1 MHAGGGAFRGKPGT
15 THATMKPTTYISALF
30 GAQQSSGGKRPA
42 CDFDL
47 ISRYFYNRSTE
58 EQTCQHIDAETT
70 SDLDLN
76 AVFERIDRTT
86 SKVGQQYLY
95 DRLRTLRGTEDAEA
109 FGSDTDCFAANGELT
124 ATCMKSLARLSDD
137 EVYGLQ
143 NLIFDTPAK
152 VRYIAWVYPLTALAA
167 ASLLISPFYPL
178 FLLLFMAVF
187 AANLYIHYSNKLNVS
202 LYGSAVKQLS
212 RALRT
217 ARELAVEEVPG
228 TEAATEQIRQVAEV
242 ERRSRVVGTQGDSA
256 NELAAAAW
264 LLIELVKV
272 ALNIEVILFHRFIG
286 SITAR
291 RGAIH
296 NVFRFIGRTDAAISV
311 ARLRSETATCRPQ
324 FIDGKYLK
332 AVQVVHPLIDGCVAN
347 TLELDGTGLLL
358 TGSNM
363 SGKTTFIRTLVL
375 NALLGET
382 LDICFAASYTAP
394 YMKLYSSIRISDDI
408 TEGTSYYLQEV
419 LTVKRFLDAAQGA
432 APCLFA
438 LDELFKGTNTT
449 ERIAAGKAVLAHLN
463 RGPHIVLVSTHDI
476 ELAEL
481 LYRDGYELH
490 HFREEVVDGKL
501 VFDYQL
507 HTGPLTTRNAIR
519 ILELY
524 DYPSELIAEAYEVQE
539 KLSGQPD
546 GRE

>member
-1 MHAGGGAFRGKPGT
+1 MILRYVGIVFR
-15 THATMKPTTYISALF
+15 
-30 GAQQSSGGKRPA
+30 
-42 CDFDL
+42 
-47 ISRYFYNRSTE
+47 
-58 EQTCQHIDAETT
+58 
-70 SDLDLN
+70 
-76 AVFERIDRTT
+76 
-86 SKVGQQYLY
+86 
-95 DRLRTLRGTEDAEA
+95 
-109 FGSDTDCFAANGELT
+109 
-124 ATCMKSLARLSDD
+124 
-137 EVYGLQ
+137 
-143 NLIFDTPAK
+143 
-152 VRYIAWVYPLTALAA
+152 
-167 ASLLISPFYPL
+167 
-178 FLLLFMAVF
+178 
-187 AANLYIHYSNKLNVS
+187 
-202 LYGSAVKQLS
+202 
-212 RALRT
+212 
-217 ARELAVEEVPG
+217 
-228 TEAATEQIRQVAEV
+228 RQC
-242 ERRSRVVGTQGDSA
+242 R
-256 NELAAAAW
+256 
-264 LLIELVKV
+264 
-272 ALNIEVILFHRFIG
+272 

-332 AVQVVHPLIDGCVAN
+332 AVQVAHPLIDGCVAN

>member
-1 MHAGGGAFRGKPGT
+1 M
-15 THATMKPTTYISALF
+15 HATMKPTTYISALF
-30 GAQQSSGGKRPA
+30 GPSGLPGGERPA
-42 CDFDL
+42 CNFDL
-47 ISRYFYNRSTE
+47 VSRYFYNCSAE
-58 EQTCQHIDAETT
+58 EAALQHIDAETT
-70 SDLDLN
+70 ADLDLN

-86 SKVGQQYLY
+86 SRIGQQYLY
-95 DRLRTLRGTEDAEA
+95 ARLRTLRSAEDAGA
-109 FGSDTDCFAANGELT
+109 FGSNTDCFAANGQLT
-124 ATCMKSLARLSDD
+124 ENCIKSLGKLADD
-137 EVYGLQ
+137 DAYELQ

-152 VRYIAWVYPLTALAA
+152 VRYIAWVYPLTALAV
-167 ASLLISPFYPL
+167 ASLLASPFYPL

-187 AANLYIHYSNKLNVS
+187 AVNLYIHYTNKLNVS
-202 LYGSAVKQLS
+202 LYVSAVKQLS

-217 ARELAVEEVPG
+217 ARKLAVEEVPG
-228 TEAATEQIRQVAEV
+228 TREATEQIRQVAEV

-256 NELAAAAW
+256 NELAAVVW
-264 LLIELVKV
+264 LVVELAKV
-272 ALNIEVILFHRFIG
+272 AFNIEVILFNRFIG

-291 RGAIH
+291 RDAIH
-296 NVFRFIGRTDAAISV
+296 GLFRFIGETDAAISV

-324 FIDGKYLK
+324 FVDGKYLK
-332 AVQVVHPLIDGCVAN
+332 AVQVVHPLIDGCMAN

-375 NALLGET
+375 NALLAQT
-382 LDICFAASYTAP
+382 LDICFAESYAAP
-394 YMKLYSSIRISDDI
+394 YLKLYSSIRISDDI

-419 LTVKRFLDAAQGA
+419 LTVKRFLEAAQGP

-476 ELAEL
+476 ELAGL
-481 LYRDGYELH
+481 LHRDGYELH

-524 DYPSELIAEAYEVQE
+524 DYPPEVIAEAYEMQE
-539 KLSGQPD
+539 KLSGKQ
-546 GRE
+546 E